1 MKKVFYF
8 LSIAAI
14 AASCVSNPEGD
25 KAETKDAV
33 TATETA
39 EGKKL
44 PVDHTGSTITWLGKK
59 VSGQHTGS
67 IKLQSGELVLNNGK
81 LQGGSFLIDMASLEN
96 KDITDPEYKGKLENH
111 LKSDDFFAVAKFP
124 TSKFEITEVK
134 HLDSGKVSIAGNLT
148 LREVTKNITY
158 TADIVESSDSK
169 FVAKADFNINRK
181 DWGVAYEGMKDDLI
195 SDEINFKINL
205 VAGQ

>member
-1 MKKVFYF
+1 MKKVFFY
-8 LSIAAI
+8 LSVAVL

-33 TATETA
+33 AAAGVA
-39 EGKKL
+39 EGDKL
-44 PVDHTGSTITWLGKK
+44 AVDPAGSSITWLGKK
-59 VSGQHTGS
+59 VSGQHTGT
-67 IKLQSGELVLNNGK
+67 INLHSGELILNEGK
-81 LQGGSFLIDMASLEN
+81 LAGGSFTIDMASLDN
-96 KDITDPEYKGKLENH
+96 KDLTDPEYKGKLENH
-111 LKSDDFFAVAKFP
+111 LKSDDFFAVEKFP

-134 HLDSGKVSIAGNLT
+134 ELENGKIAVSGNLT
-148 LREVTKNITY
+148 LRDATKNITY
-158 TADIVESSDSK
+158 EADVIESSASK
-169 FVAKADFNINRK
+169 FAAKADFNINRK